1 MSHAPKS
8 STLALAFS
16 ALGVV
21 FGDLGTSPLYTL
33 RVCLTGKASVA
44 PSPDNVMGLVS
55 LIFWS
60 LTLVVSVKYALCI
73 LLADDEGEGGIFAMM
88 ALLHKKL
95 GSGMGRNL
103 TLLGCFGSAL
113 LYGDGLI
120 TPVISVLSAL
130 EGLEVATSQA
140 KPLVVP
146 LTCAVLTGL
155 FMIQSRGTGKIGK
168 CFGPVILV
176 WFAAIAFLGLRSIVQ
191 TPEVLAA
198 VNPAYAVRFF
208 MNNGL
213 HGFFVL
219 GAVVLCITG
228 CEALYAD
235 MGHFGAKAIRLAWY
249 SLAMPGL
256 LLNYFGQAALIIRN
270 PAAIQDP
277 FYALVPQAMLYPMV
291 ALATAATIIASQA
304 IISGV
309 FSLTRQAMHLGY
321 MPRMRIV
328 HTSEMAEGQVYIP
341 VINFLMLAAALALT
355 LAFRQSENLADAYGI
370 AVTADMSITSLFF
383 FIVTQRIWAWR
394 KWLAMPLVGGF
405 WTLDITYFGS
415 CMVKFLSGGWFP
427 VLIAASIMFL
437 MITWRDGWRA
447 LGERISRLKLRIDQF
462 MERLYM
468 KKPMRIPGTGV
479 YLSTFRTEVPPM
491 LQYSL
496 NQYNSVHEKVVILS
510 VYTSD
515 VPVQPEAERV
525 EVRNLGQGFFRV
537 LGHFGFMEMPDIP
550 QLLLK
555 ARDKGLDIDPESV
568 SYFLGRISLVPA
580 REKRVLDPVRR
591 FLFGFMQ
598 RNAVSPVVYYNIPPE
613 KVLELGVQMDF

>member
-1 MSHAPKS
+1 MSDKHKS
-8 STLALAFS
+8 STLVLAFS

-33 RVCLTGKASVA
+33 RVCLTGNAAVA
-44 PSPDNVMGLVS
+44 PTPDNVLGLVS

-60 LTLVVSVKYALCI
+60 LTLVVSVKYALFI

-95 GSGMGRNL
+95 GPAMGRNL

-140 KPLVVP
+140 KPLVLP

-168 CFGPVILV
+168 YFGPVILV
-176 WFAAIAFLGLRSIVQ
+176 WFAAIAILGLRAIVQ
-191 TPEVLAA
+191 EPGVLAA
-198 VNPAYAVRFF
+198 VNPAFAVSFF

-235 MGHFGAKAIRLAWY
+235 MGHFGAKPIRWAWY
-249 SLAMPGL
+249 GLAMPAL
-256 LLNYFGQAALIIRN
+256 LCNYFGQAALIISD
-270 PAAIQDP
+270 PTAIKDP
-277 FYALVPQAMLYPMV
+277 FYALVPQPLLYPMV

-355 LAFRQSENLADAYGI
+355 LAFKQSENLADAYGI

-383 FIVTQRIWAWR
+383 YIVTQRIFEWKMWR
-394 KWLAMPLVGGF
+394 AMPLVAAF
-405 WTLDITYFGS
+405 WCLDLTYFGS
-415 CMVKFLSGGWFP
+415 CMIKFLSGGWFP
-427 VLIAASIMFL
+427 VLIAATIMFL
-437 MITWRDGWRA
+437 MITWRDGWKA
-447 LGERISRLKLRIDQF
+447 LGVRISGLKLRLDQF
-462 MERLYM
+462 MERVYV
-468 KKPMRIPGTGV
+468 KKPLRIPGTAV
-479 YLSTFRTEVPPM
+479 YLSTFRNEAPPM
-491 LQYSL
+491 LQYL
-496 NQYNSVHEKVVILS
+496 MTQTNTLHEKVVVLS
-510 VYTSD
+510 VYTKD
-515 VPVQPEAERV
+515 VPVVPEDERV
-525 EVRNLGQGFFRV
+525 EIRSLGQGFQRV
-537 LGHFGFMEMPDIP
+537 FGHFGFMEMPDIP
-550 QLLLK
+550 ELLAK
-555 ARDKGLDIDPESV
+555 ARDKGLDIDPENV

-580 REKRVLDPVRR
+580 KEKRVLDPVRR

>member
-1 MSHAPKS
+1 MSTKHAS
-8 STLALAFS
+8 GTAALAFS

-44 PSPDNVMGLVS
+44 PSPDNVLGLVS

-60 LTLVVSVKYALCI
+60 LTLVVSIKYALFI
-73 LLADDEGEGGIFAMM
+73 LKADDEGEGGIFAMM

-95 GSGMGRNL
+95 GDSMGRNL

-130 EGLEVATSQA
+130 EGLEVATTQA
-140 KPLVVP
+140 KPLVLP

-176 WFAAIAFLGLRSIVQ
+176 WFVAIGTLGMQSIVQ
-191 TPEVLAA
+191 TPQVLAA
-198 VNPAYAVRFF
+198 VNPAFAVRFF
-208 MNNGL
+208 LANGL
-213 HGFFVL
+213 QGFFVL

-249 SLAMPGL
+249 GVAMPGL
-256 LLNYFGQAALIIRN
+256 LLNYFGQAALIIRD
-270 PAAIQDP
+270 PAALKDP
-277 FYALVPQAMLYPMV
+277 FYALVPPALLYPMV

-321 MPRMRIV
+321 MPRLRII

-383 FIVTQRIWAWR
+383 YITTRQIFEWKAWR
-394 KWLAMPLVGGF
+394 SLPLVALF
-405 WTLDITYFGS
+405 WGLDLTYFGS

-427 VLIAASIMFL
+427 VLIAASIMLL

-447 LGERISRLKLRIDQF
+447 LGVRIARLKLRIDQF
-462 MERLYM
+462 MERIWV
-468 KKPMRIPGTGV
+468 KKPLRLPGTGV

-491 LQYSL
+491 LQYHVNQTNSL
-496 NQYNSVHEKVVILS
+496 HEKVVILS
-510 VYTSD
+510 VYTKD
-515 VPVQPEAERV
+515 VPVVHEDDRV
-525 EVRNLGQGFFRV
+525 EIRSLGQGCFRV
-537 LGHFGFMEMPDIP
+537 FGYFGFMEMPDIP
-550 QLLLK
+550 ELLAK

-568 SYFLGRISLVPA
+568 SYFLGRIALVPA

-613 KVLELGVQMDF
+613 KVLELGVQMEF